1 MISKYN
7 DFILEAKYEDE
18 LDDVTGKVNRS
29 KKLSKELKE
38 KIIPLIIPVSTKY
51 NNGRVFDLHI
61 PKIEGKSFKGV
72 SLGADKN
79 GFFVFTHR
87 ARCKSKP
94 DIKDIPNKAIEF
106 IETTG

>member
-7 DFILEAKYEDE
+7 DFILENKYEDE
-18 LDDVTGKVNRS
+18 REDVTGKVNRS
-29 KKLSKELKE
+29 KKLSKEMKE
-38 KIIPLIIPVSTKY
+38 KILPLIIPGNTKY
-51 NNGRVFDLHI
+51 KNGRIFDLHI
-61 PKIEGKSFKGV
+61 PKIEGKSFKLV

-94 DIKDIPNKAIEF
+94 NIEDIPNKDIEF

>member
-7 DFILEAKYEDE
+7 DFILENKFEDE
-18 LDDVTGKVNRS
+18 REDVYGKVKRS
-29 KKLSKELKE
+29 KKLSKEMKE
-38 KIIPLIIPVSTKY
+38 KILPLIIQGSTTYKT
-51 NNGRVFDLHI
+51 GRVFDLHI

-94 DIKDIPNKAIEF
+94 NIEDIPNKDIEF